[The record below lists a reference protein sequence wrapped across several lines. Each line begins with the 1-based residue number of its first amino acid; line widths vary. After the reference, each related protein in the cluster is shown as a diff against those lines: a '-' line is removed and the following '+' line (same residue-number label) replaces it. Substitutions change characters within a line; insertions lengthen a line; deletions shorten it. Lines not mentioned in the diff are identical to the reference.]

1 MTTVQT
7 RDNPNPYLAARRE
20 WDERYGGQI
29 AQIRQWR
36 WAAFIALTVATVSS
50 AGLVWTL
57 SERRIVPYVV
67 TVDKL
72 GSAIAVGRADEAVQP
87 DRAVTV
93 AGLARFIADMRSVYV
108 DAAAERAIL
117 KEGYAMINRRSDAYA
132 AMNAHMRA
140 HDPFERAKSETVTV
154 EVRSVLP
161 ISAQTWRVERRKR
174 DGTEPAST
182 EMQATITLT
191 FSAPSANAPAAV
203 FWAGRQTDAQGAEGC
218 CLRPRLGRKPRYAG
232 PRRCRGHCL
241 RVRFDLAH
249 HCLRAALRLRSRT
262 RAGRRPIAKD
272 KMIAA

>member
-1 MTTVQT
+1 MTTAQT

-29 AQIRQWR
+29 AQTRQWR
-36 WAAFIALTVATVSS
+36 WAAFIALTAATVSS
-50 AGLVWTL
+50 AGLVVTL

-72 GSAIAVGRADEAVQP
+72 GSALAVGRADEAVQP

-132 AMNAHMRA
+132 AMNAYMRV

-154 EVRSVLP
+154 DVRSVLP
-161 ISAQTWRVERRKR
+161 ISAQTWRVEWREEKRKR

-191 FSAPSANAPAAV
+191 ISAPSDEA
-203 FWAGRQTDAQGAEGC
+203 T
-218 CLRPRLGRKPRYAG
+218 
-232 PRRCRGHCL
+232 
-241 RVRFDLAH
+241 
-249 HCLRAALRLRSRT
+249 LRLNPSGLYVNAFDWAERL
-262 RAGRRPIAKD
+262 
-272 KMIAA
+272 

>member
-20 WDERYGGQI
+20 WDDRYGGQI

-36 WAAFIALTVATVSS
+36 WAAFIALTAATVSS

-72 GSAIAVGRADEAVQP
+72 CSAIAVGRADEAVQP

-140 HDPFERAKSETVTV
+140 HDPFERAKTETVTV
-154 EVRSVLP
+154 EVHSVLP
-161 ISAQTWRVERRKR
+161 VSAQTWRVEWREETRKR

-191 FSAPSANAPAAV
+191 FSAPADEA
-203 FWAGRQTDAQGAEGC
+203 T
-218 CLRPRLGRKPRYAG
+218 
-232 PRRCRGHCL
+232 
-241 RVRFDLAH
+241 
-249 HCLRAALRLRSRT
+249 LRLNPSGLYVNAFNWTERL
-262 RAGRRPIAKD
+262 
-272 KMIAA
+272 